1 MRYIIEFIALLGRIF
16 MFEDKTQTL
25 HCKLHVLALIT
36 CGAIALFGRLFG
48 ALQVLLM
55 QTIMG

>member
-1 MRYIIEFIALLGRIF
+1 MALLGRIS

-36 CGAIALFGRLFG
+36 CGAIALFGRLFE

-55 QTIMG
+55 QTIMGC